1 MNDRLIYLCD
11 LTHTAHGV
19 VSEFVPYGVGCIKSY
34 FHAHS
39 RFGKDVEVKIFKY
52 PADLAA
58 SFERERPGVVAF
70 SNYVWNSNLGHSFA
84 RRIKELEPDCLTLAG
99 GPNYPLEDSQQE
111 RFLREHPAYD
121 FYIIGE
127 GERPFTQVMDVWL
140 AARDK
145 KALVAAGLS
154 GLHGLVDGKLAKC
167 DDEVPRQDNLDD
179 FPSPYLAGYL
189 DEFLLLPNS
198 IPLVESTRGCPFTC
212 AYCERGSVK
221 WTRLTRKSVEVF
233 EQELKSIV
241 GKTKSSLLLLA
252 DSNFGMYAQD
262 VEISRIIKR
271 SQDATGYP
279 LYVSVSTGKN
289 AEENILKCVEILGD
303 SLPLT
308 AAVQSLDPDVLK
320 NVKRQN
326 VSAEKLIGMA
336 KLARKRDTITRS
348 EVILGLPGDS
358 RAKHFDTVFQLV
370 DAGMDLILLY
380 TLMLLDGSELNTTT
394 YRQRYRMET
403 RFRLSH
409 RCYGSYPFG
418 TAVIHAAELEE
429 AVVGLDTM
437 TYEDYLECRALAL
450 SSSIFY
456 SDDILFELYEF
467 LKGQGVRA
475 SAFMRGVHE
484 NRKRLMPAN
493 LAALYQHFEAD
504 TAQELWTDREALMEL
519 LRTGDE
525 DEIRARAVGYNILF
539 SYRAQAFFEFVDE
552 IAHTAFQAARE
563 LLPEAALREHGA
575 YLAELEQYIV
585 LKKRNPFDHKQTYTA
600 SFHYDFPS
608 LEESRFE
615 AAPERLAEP
624 VSLDFRHSERQSA
637 LLESFEPGIEGAKR
651 AIPRLSIPKI
661 YRMASRA

>member
-1 MNDRLIYLCD
+1 MNTRLIYLCD

-19 VSEFVPYGVGCIKSY
+19 VSEFVPYGIGCIKSY
-34 FHAHS
+34 FHTHS
-39 RFGKDVEVKIFKY
+39 RFGKEVEVKLFKF
-52 PADLAA
+52 PEDLAA
-58 SFERERPGVVAF
+58 SFELERPGVVAF
-70 SNYVWNSNLGHSFA
+70 SNYVWNCNLAHSFA
-84 RRIKELEPDCLTLAG
+84 QRIKELAPDCLTLAG
-99 GPNYPLEDSQQE
+99 GPNYPLEDDQQV
-111 RFLREHPAYD
+111 RWLREHPAYD
-121 FYIIGE
+121 FYLTGE

-140 AARDK
+140 DSQDR
-145 KALVAAGLS
+145 KALVAANITGC
-154 GLHGLVDGKLAKC
+154 HCLVDGKLVKAQ
-167 DDEVPRQDNLDD
+167 DDVPRQDNLDD

-189 DEFLLLPNS
+189 DDFLLRPNS

-221 WTRLTRKSVEVF
+221 WTKLTRKSVEVF
-233 EQELKSIV
+233 EQELQSIA

-271 SQDATGYP
+271 TQDSTGYP

-289 AEENILKCVEILGD
+289 AEENILKCLEILGD

-308 AAVQSLDPDVLK
+308 AAVQSLDPEVLR

-326 VSAEKLIGMA
+326 VSAEKLISMA

-358 RAKHFDTVFQLV
+358 LAKHFDTVFQLI

-380 TLMLLDGSELNTTT
+380 TLMLLDGSELNTTG
-394 YRQRYRMET
+394 YRKRYRMET

-409 RCYGSYPFG
+409 RCYGTYPFG
-418 TAVIHAAELEE
+418 EAKIHAAELEE

-467 LKGQGVRA
+467 LKAQGVRP
-475 SAFMRGVHE
+475 SAFLKGVHE
-484 NRKRLMPAN
+484 NRARLMPAN
-493 LAALYQHFEAD
+493 LATLYNHFEAD

-525 DEIRARAVGYNILF
+525 DEIRTRAVGYNILF

-563 LLPEAALREHGA
+563 LLSEDARRKHEA

-608 LEESRFE
+608 LEETRY
-615 AAPERLAEP
+615 AQLPKRLPEPLALE
-624 VSLDFRHSERQSA
+624 FRHSERQAA